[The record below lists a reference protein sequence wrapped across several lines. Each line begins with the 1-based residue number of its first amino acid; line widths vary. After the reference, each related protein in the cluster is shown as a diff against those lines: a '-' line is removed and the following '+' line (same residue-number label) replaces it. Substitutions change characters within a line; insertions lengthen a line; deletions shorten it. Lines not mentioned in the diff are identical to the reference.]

1 MDNSTILSI
10 ILNGALGVA
19 VYFMQIAHTQ
29 TKETLQHLRE
39 DVEHVKEKYFK
50 KEDFRDF
57 KQELWNRLDK
67 MEEKLSQNK

>member
-19 VYFMQIAHTQ
+19 VYFMKIAHTQ